1 MVKGGEHPLTIRRLN
16 SSTCMTS
23 TRFFRFFKHLNLG
36 TIRKTLSDANQQR
49 LPGLASEMAYNAM
62 LSLFPAIL
70 AVLTAIGLFAP
81 LRSTFEALADE
92 LGSVAPVEALGLI
105 ENFATAVSTGG
116 DSRLFSLSFIFAL
129 WTASGVLSAAMIAL
143 DHIHQI
149 PRKQVRPFWKAKL
162 VALGLTIGSII
173 LFLISLVIVFVSDI
187 LVKQLARQSDVLG
200 PELLR
205 IWQLLSLPAVLGIM
219 STLFA
224 FVYRFGPSRWNSGQP
239 IMPGAVIAA
248 LIWAILSNLFS
259 LYVEHFGNYNQVYG
273 AVGAVIV
280 LLLWLYMS
288 SLVLLIGGQL
298 NVTVGE
304 AMRRS
309 NQHSKTRAKTT
320 LSRSE

>member
-1 MVKGGEHPLTIRRLN
+1 MVKDGDYLSRIRRLY
-16 SSTCMTS
+16 STTCMFS
-23 TRFFRFFKHLNLG
+23 TRFFRFFKHLNLAI
-36 TIRKTLSDANQQR
+36 IRKVLSDANQQR

-81 LRSTFEALADE
+81 LRSTFKALAE
-92 LGSVAPVEALGLI
+92 EFGSVAPVEALGLI
-105 ENFATAVSTGG
+105 ENFAAAVSTGG

-129 WTASGVLSAAMIAL
+129 WAASGVLSAAMIAL

-162 VALGLTIGSII
+162 VALGLTAGSIV
-173 LFLISLVIVFVSDI
+173 LFLIALIIVFVSDI
-187 LVKQLARQSDVLG
+187 LVRHLARQSG
-200 PELLR
+200 MFEPELLR
-205 IWQLLSLPAVLGIM
+205 VWQLFSLPLVLGIM
-219 STLFA
+219 SALFA
-224 FVYRFGPSRWNSGQP
+224 FVYRFGPSRWNAGQP
-239 IMPGAVIAA
+239 ILPGAVIAA
-248 LIWAILSNLFS
+248 LIWAVLSNLFS

-309 NQHSKTRAKTT
+309 SQPAQIKTKAK
-320 LSRSE
+320 S